1 MIKINI
7 KIKYNI
13 MGKIKDIVKIYL
25 HKEINM
31 LFIKNLEII
40 TNKLIILKRNLA
52 IVLLDPM

>member
-1 MIKINI
+1 
-7 KIKYNI
+7 